1 MLRGKLELSPTV
13 TIEVEA
19 PEGSTVMDGQKSLI
33 ETLAFWQQIPTS
45 CPMPGCGAPLVF
57 FARHPKNFHYY
68 GLVCTND
75 KPGEKRHEMNF
86 GERKDG
92 TTLYMK
98 DDGWADAYGDPN
110 SDEGAPAVAASKPAQ
125 TSPSGGQAGPKA
137 APALIASVMRKGAE
151 KGMDTKEKVVKFIN
165 DCKDTFPW
173 AAAITEV
180 GQLSESQAK
189 DIIQTF
195 EYV

>member
-1 MLRGKLELSPTV
+1 MSVGAKIELSPGLV
-13 TIEVEA
+13 IEIEVAAGANPIDQQKNVIEA
-19 PEGSTVMDGQKSLI
+19 CS
-33 ETLAFWQQIPTS
+33 FWQQLPTV

-57 FARHPKNFHYY
+57 FARHPQEYHYY
-68 GLVCTND
+68 GLKCTGP
-75 KPGEKRHEMNF
+75 KTHEMNLS
-86 GERKDG
+86 ERKDKSSF
-92 TTLYMK
+92 YMK
-98 DDGWADAYGDPN
+98 DDAWKDAYHQ
-110 SDEGAPAVAASKPAQ
+110 SVAHDEGAPASAAAKSQ

-173 AAAITEV
+173 AADIKEV

>member
-19 PEGSTVMDGQKSLI
+19 PEGSTVMESQKTLI
-33 ETLAFWQQIPTS
+33 ENLSFWQLLPS
-45 CPMPGCGAPLVF
+45 ECPMPGCGAALVF
-57 FARHPKNFHYY
+57 FARHPQTYHYY
-68 GLVCTND
+68 GLRCTGP
-75 KPGEKRHEMNF
+75 KTHEINF
-86 GERKDG
+86 SERKDK
-92 TTLYMK
+92 TTFYIK
-98 DDGWADAYGDPN
+98 DGGWGDAYHQNEEG
-110 SDEGAPAVAASKPAQ
+110 EGAPAAAQSKPAQ

-173 AAAITEV
+173 AADIKEV
-180 GQLSESQAK
+180 GQLTESQAK